1 MFPIG
6 LFEIGSVAV
15 LGALAFVA
23 AFLFGRFSRWTRRR
37 VLIASTA
44 PIPGLLAALC
54 VAIFVHAA
62 FSSREAC
69 GIDACGM
76 AMAAALTGFVIALA
90 AFGLCSVLALLG
102 LRLARK

>member
-6 LFEIGSVAV
+6 LFEIGSAAV

-23 AFLFGRFSRWTRRR
+23 AFLLGRFSRWTRRR
-37 VLIASTA
+37 VLIASSV
-44 PIPGLLAALC
+44 PIPGILAALC

-62 FSSREAC
+62 SSSREAC

-76 AMAAALTGFVIALA
+76 AMAAALTGFVTALA
-90 AFGLCSVLALLG
+90 ALALCSVFALLG